1 MKWFGKPK
9 CFVCGTKIVDKGAEL
24 QYKYSDKGSQKTGS
38 LPLCFECANVV
49 DKISFGEDD
58 GSESL

>member
-9 CFVCGTKIVDKGAEL
+9 CFVCGIKIVDNGGEL
-24 QYKYSDKGSQKTGS
+24 KYKYNDQGIQKTGS
-38 LPLCFECANVV
+38 LPLCAECADVV
-49 DKISFGEDD
+49 DEMSFGEDD